1 MAGLTP
7 LPTHRIHST
16 TRLTHQEAHTFLS
29 SFLERAD
36 IDAAYRPDSTLTERG
51 PQAVSTGSSPN
62 LTLHH
67 LKRILVGI
75 EGKRIGGAIL
85 TEGGDDNN
93 QETTTSSKG
102 TKREHQEEESADKKQ
117 SKRKIY
123 NAADDDATN
132 VIADDSN
139 GPAIAVQ
146 PDDGDVESGWQDKDT
161 FALAQ
166 TEENLEAT
174 AEDRHP
180 GADLEQPANE
190 AEEEELTHVEVGGAD
205 SKKGEKGV
213 DKEER
218 KRLKKLRQKQ
228 EKASKAEQAR
238 KKSSKT

>member
-85 TEGGDDNN
+85 TEGEEDNN
-93 QETTTSSKG
+93 NNNETAASSKG
-102 TKREHQEEESADKKQ
+102 TKREHQEESADKKQ

-132 VIADDSN
+132 AIADNSD

-146 PDDGDVESGWQDKDT
+146 PDDGEAGWQDKDT

-174 AEDRHP
+174 ADDRHP

-190 AEEEELTHVEVGGAD
+190 AEEEELTHVEQSTSQKD
-205 SKKGEKGV
+205 PK

-238 KKSSKT
+238 KKSSTT

>member
-51 PQAVSTGSSPN
+51 PQAVSTGSGPN

-93 QETTTSSKG
+93 QETTTSGKG
-102 TKREHQEEESADKKQ
+102 TKREHQEEEESADKKQ

-132 VIADDSN
+132 VIADDSD

-146 PDDGDVESGWQDKDT
+146 PDDGEAGWQDKNT

-166 TEENLEAT
+166 TEDNLEAT
-174 AEDRHP
+174 ADDRHP
-180 GADLEQPANE
+180 GADLEQPTNE
-190 AEEEELTHVEVGGAD
+190 AEEEELTYVEQSMNQKG
-205 SKKGEKGV
+205 SK